1 MSKFLEINK
10 RALVPGYLHRKSM
23 SYILEEF
30 QGNLQTFRGYPYGCA
45 YGKEE
50 ECAQLLMNAAK
61 NRLRMYGSAR
71 EFAKNLKIY
80 GSFSGNDLFFD
91 LDEFP
96 YQTNAIVYRS
106 LKNDEEY
113 ICNLDLFVILQNIL
127 LKISENPPMLL
138 AAGLKT
144 GLDYYLKNLDEEVNE
159 NSLKFVRFDE
169 KIFEGIEKDLRE
181 MIAKRRPNGPDHQ
194 LFSSEFPEIKSL
206 VDVIEKRQELF
217 HPTVKVVRLF
227 EDGDQKFVM
236 KAEVDYILNKTK
248 DDTEICFLH
257 TMGMEEAERTLGKN
271 TFEFIRCPIQRAKH
285 RAVPIKGCGG
295 GKQESNFYILAVDA
309 LFEYLRSVIFGA
321 KFLQKM
327 SNFDE
332 FSRIL
337 SDFQN
342 VFTVEFNR
350 PYFIRM
356 SVMNGLSAKLPSEVE
371 KLPADEVR
379 ISFFFHTVRNAKCD
393 GFTLQNLKNE
403 LKHLGLTKALPEIQ
417 DYAEVVYDH
426 VDRVK
431 AEEYLRTCDLF
442 DAIEQCQLICIFN
455 RLPNLKK
462 FLHNQNG
469 CGRVV
474 GLKCDECEKE
484 KKTPEVQ
491 ISSQN
496 DSQMELIEIKKEL
509 EDLKKNYEK
518 AVESESKLKEELEKE
533 TLEKEKN
540 RETILTLKAENAANE
555 RVIQQ
560 LLDKLKPI
568 RSNEDRQ
575 NAVEE
580 APFSNMM

>member
-10 RALVPGYLHRKSM
+10 RALVPDYLHKKSM
-23 SYILEEF
+23 FYILEEF
-30 QGNLQTFRGYPYGCA
+30 QGNLQTFGGYPYGCS

-71 EFAKNLKIY
+71 EFAENLKIY

-127 LKISENPPMLL
+127 LGISENPPMLL
-138 AAGLKT
+138 AAA
-144 GLDYYLKNLDEEVNE
+144 LDYYLKNVEEEEEVNE

-181 MIAKRRPNGPDHQ
+181 MIAERRPNEPEHK
-194 LFSSEFPEIKSL
+194 LFTSEFPEIKSL

-217 HPTVKVVRLF
+217 HPKAKVVRLF

-236 KAEVDYILNKTK
+236 KAEIDYILNKTK
-248 DDTEICFLH
+248 DDTEIRFLH

-309 LFEYLRSVIFGA
+309 LFEYLRSAIFGA
-321 KFLQKM
+321 KILQKI

-332 FSRIL
+332 FLRVL
-337 SDFQN
+337 SDYQN
-342 VFTVEFNR
+342 VFTWECKS

-356 SVMNGLSAKLPSEVE
+356 SVLNGLAKLSSEVE
-371 KLPADEVR
+371 KLPAKE
-379 ISFFFHTVRNAKCD
+379 VRNAKCD

-403 LKHLGLTKALPEIQ
+403 LKHLGLTEALPEIQ

-455 RLPNLKK
+455 RIPNLKK

-474 GLKCDECEKE
+474 GLKCDECEK
-484 KKTPEVQ
+484 KTPEVQ
-491 ISSQN
+491 ISSQTQ
-496 DSQMELIEIKKEL
+496 DPSKASIYSQICEEMMEIKKEL
-509 EDLKKNYEK
+509 EDLKNNYEK
-518 AVESESKLKEELEKE
+518 VVESEAKLKEEL

-560 LLDKLKPI
+560 LLDKLTPI
-568 RSNEDRQ
+568 SSNEDRQ

-580 APFSNMM
+580 APFDWSGFPI